1 MISCALFASCNTV
14 LLLNSNIAFINE
26 LSNFPKR
33 APRSPVDQTILKICI
48 FEKFISATYYSY
60 NDFLSD

>member
-33 APRSPVDQTILKICI
+33 APRSPIDQTIFKDLYFREVYIC
-48 FEKFISATYYSY
+48 YLL
-60 NDFLSD
+60 FLQ